1 MKTYKKPSTEIHQI
15 EAVLMAPAS
24 PLSAPAVTNTTAT
37 TNASGDYDDAKQSI
51 LSTTSLWDE
60 EE

>member
-24 PLSAPAVTNTTAT
+24 PLSAPAVTT
-37 TNASGDYDDAKQSI
+37 TNATTDGSGDYYDAKSNI
-51 LSTTSLWDE
+51 ISSNSLWDE

>member
-24 PLSAPAVTNTTAT
+24 PLSAPAVTNNNAT
-37 TNASGDYDDAKQSI
+37 TDGSGDYNDAKSNI
-51 LSTTSLWDE
+51 ISSTSLWDE

>member
-37 TNASGDYDDAKQSI
+37 TNASGDYDDAKQ
-51 LSTTSLWDE
+51 TTLPISSLWDE